1 MKRIRTGILTA
12 SLTMAA
18 FPAFAEDAAHESS
31 GGLPQFDPQWWPSQI
46 FWLAVCFF
54 FLYAVL
60 SAFVLPAI
68 GGTLET
74 RRQKVEGDLANAE
87 QLKNQAEAAR
97 KSYETGLD
105 NARAEAVAIIATAHQ
120 SIKTK
125 AESQATAFR
134 DSMELQMDALSKR
147 LDKAKAGAMNDM
159 NSIAADIAREA
170 ALKIVGIS
178 FDAKKAQTVVEAL
191 NREAA

>member
-12 SLTMAA
+12 LLTMAA
-18 FPAFAEDAAHESS
+18 FPAFAEEAAHESS

-46 FWLAVCFF
+46 FWLAVCFIG
-54 FLYAVL
+54 LYTVL
-60 SAFVLPAI
+60 SAFILPTV

-74 RRQKVEGDLANAE
+74 RRKKIEGDLSSAE
-87 QLKNQAEAAR
+87 AMKQQAEAAR

-105 NARAEAVAIIATAHQ
+105 NARAEASAIIANVHQ
-120 SIKTK
+120 SIKAK
-125 AESQATAFR
+125 AEGQAATFR
-134 DSMELQMDALSKR
+134 DTMDLQMEALSKR

-159 NSIAADIAREA
+159 NTIAADIAREA
-170 ALKIVGIS
+170 ALKIVGIK
-178 FDAKKAQTVVEAL
+178 FDAQKVQTVVEAL